1 MKILAQKREGNLVT
15 IEVEAEYALFQ
26 KSFAAALVQAGKEV
40 KLPGFRPGKAPA
52 DMIER
57 ALNREYVEHLA
68 AQDLIAELYPQL
80 IDLAKIEP
88 VDYPNIEVVQQ
99 AEGKPFVF
107 KAKVEVYPTAKL
119 GNYKGLKLTKQ
130 PTTVTEDEVVHMLGH
145 LQERFAAVKA
155 DGEKELLP
163 LDDEFA
169 KKVSRYGTL
178 AELKAEL
185 KNSMLEEKKASAEA
199 ELKNQAITLVGGSAE
214 IEVPKAMIDRET
226 EVMLDE
232 LRSSLAQSG
241 LTLEDY
247 LKGAKKDGPALHQE
261 MRPAAEA
268 RVRGKVVL
276 KTIAETE
283 QLQVS
288 EKEFQAEFKAMA
300 DSSGEKLEEIA
311 ARVGSEGR
319 GYMTDYLLRQKALD
333 FIVSQAKIKEEEAK
347 A

>member
-1 MKILAQKREGNLVT
+1 MKILAQKRDGNLVT

-88 VDYPNIEVVQQ
+88 IDYPNIEVVQQ

-130 PTTVTEDEVVHMLGH
+130 SATVTEDEVIHMLGH

-185 KNSMLEEKKASAEA
+185 QSSMLAEKKSAA
-199 ELKNQAITLVGGSAE
+199 DADLKNQAVTAVGGAAE
-214 IEVPKAMIDRET
+214 VEIPKAMIDREL

-247 LKGAKKDGPALHQE
+247 LKGAKKDGAGLRQE
-261 MRPAAEA
+261 MAPAAET

-283 QLQVS
+283 QLAVS
-288 EKEFQAEFKAMA
+288 EEEFQAELKALA
-300 DSSGEKLEEIA
+300 ESSGEKLEELT
-311 ARVGSEGR
+311 ARVGPEGR
-319 GYMTDYLLRQKALD
+319 GFMTDYLLRQKALD
-333 FIVSQAKIKEEEAK
+333 FIIEKAKVKAEEAK